1 MRALAILN
9 LALVLLSLA
18 WSAMTVAP
26 AYQRRH
32 DLEALAISALLLVV
46 ACALVVCALRR
57 APPR

>member
-1 MRALAILN
+1 MRVLALLN

-32 DLEALAISALLLVV
+32 DLESLAISALLVLV
-46 ACALVVCALRR
+46 ACALVVRALRR